1 MKIKI
6 ENDLFEISSRL
17 KQIDSTYFVVYNT
30 KKHRYEVYSTMQG
43 KGNMCFALGESLNYY
58 AIIKAHKTS
67 IKRLKR
73 VVNLLDIHNEK
84 IIRKNKDETSYKI
97 RTNLK
102 NCFDYISKTGKE
114 DLTNINKT
122 VWR

>member
-1 MKIKI
+1 MKVKI

-17 KQIDSTYFVVYNT
+17 KQIDDTYFVVYDT
-30 KKHRYEVYSTMQG
+30 QKHRYEVYSTMQKNG
-43 KGNMCFALGESLNYY
+43 SMCFLVGKKLDYY
-58 AIIKAHKTS
+58 AISKAHKTL

-73 VVNLLDIHNEK
+73 VVNSIDIHNK
-84 IIRKNKDETSYKI
+84 KAIRKNEEETSYKI

-102 NCFDYISKTGKE
+102 SCFDYISKTGK
-114 DLTNINKT
+114 DNLININKT

>member
-17 KQIDSTYFVVYNT
+17 KQIDNTYFVVYNT
-30 KKHRYEVYSTMQG
+30 KKHRYEVHSTMQR
-43 KGNMCFALGESLNYY
+43 KSSMCFVVGNKLNYY

-67 IKRLKR
+67 IKRLKS
-73 VVNLLDIHNEK
+73 VVNSLDIHNEK
-84 IIRKNKDETSYKI
+84 ILRKKEEETSYKI
-97 RTNLK
+97 KTNLK
-102 NCFDYISKTGKE
+102 SCFDYISKTGKE
-114 DLTNINKT
+114 IFTDINKT